1 MTEIETL
8 YSLAHRAG
16 NMTEIIVEGLIP
28 DEHAPEFVALV
39 DDLAE
44 AVKDVLDRAQDPAEQ
59 PILRGILA
67 DLGVAR
73 TSLERQSKS
82 GLSAT
87 VRAGE

>member
-8 YSLAHRAG
+8 YSLAERA
-16 NMTEIIVEGLIP
+16 NSFTEIVTDGAIP

>member
-8 YSLAHRAG
+8 YSLADRARSIS
-16 NMTEIIVEGLIP
+16 EIIVEGLIP
-28 DEHAPEFVALV
+28 DEHAPEFTALV

-44 AVKDVLDRAQDPAEQ
+44 AVKVVLDRAQDQAAQ

-73 TSLERQSKS
+73 STLERQTYF
-82 GLSAT
+82 G
-87 VRAGE
+87 V